1 MSILLA
7 PNVRTVPSAAKPLN
21 GNACLSSKE
30 HFKTIL
36 ISTLS
41 LTIIMIDV
49 LTNIIWNHA
58 PPGSLRFFA
67 FMSNPLMD

>member
-7 PNVRTVPSAAKPLN
+7 PDVWTVPLAAKPLS
-21 GNACLSSKE
+21 GDTRPSSKE
-30 HFKTIL
+30 HSKTIF
-36 ISTLS
+36 ISMLS
-41 LTIIMIDV
+41 LTIIMIV
-49 LTNIIWNHA
+49 LTNIIWDHA